1 MKACVRT
8 FLVSLLFGL
17 LGGLSVQS
25 SPVPVTLA
33 LGGAHCQECAGQ
45 LQKTL
50 GAVKGVD
57 LGEAQI
63 TPGRAPEHR
72 SNRFQ
77 ISLDPAVT
85 EIGGVAKAIAQSPT
99 PHRAQAAPETFL
111 LLPWTATL
119 LRANA
124 ERFRPVAREIAGVD
138 GAGSFAGGIYVWV
151 KLQGSGEAKL
161 EPIFARL
168 SEARII
174 DHPSQKAKGESGG
187 WITDYELGVKMG
199 RELDKPLFVVFR

>member
-1 MKACVRT
+1 MKSGVQT
-8 FLVSLLFGL
+8 FLLTFLFAAC
-17 LGGLSVQS
+17 GGFLAMG
-25 SPVPVTLA
+25 SPMPVTLA
-33 LGGAHCQECAGQ
+33 LGGAHCRECTDQ
-45 LQKTL
+45 MQKTL
-50 GAVKGVD
+50 GEVKGVD
-57 LGEAQI
+57 LGEVQI
-63 TPGRAPEHR
+63 TPGRAPEHH

-77 ISLDPAVT
+77 ISLDPEMT

-99 PHRAQAAPETFL
+99 PHRAQAAPATFL

-124 ERFRPVAREIAGVD
+124 ERFPAVAREMVGVD

-151 KLQGSGEAKL
+151 KLQASGEAKL

-187 WITDYELGVKMG
+187 WITDCELGRKLG
-199 RELDKPLFVVFR
+199 QELNKPLFVVFR